1 VKALARRLLIRT
13 RGWALGPVL
22 GRLEAMEASMGGR
35 LDELTKRVDEM
46 DAVVQML
53 EARAATGA
61 ERSVTQSESQARL
74 ARRIQEI
81 ERRMAGSEVPA
92 EPGRD

>member
-1 VKALARRLLIRT
+1 MKALSRRLLVRARSWI
-13 RGWALGPVL
+13 LGPVL

-61 ERSVTQSESQARL
+61 ERSITQSESQARL

-81 ERRMAGSEVPA
+81 ERRMAGSEDPT
-92 EPGRD
+92 ETGRD

>member
-1 VKALARRLLIRT
+1 MRSLVRRILVRART
-13 RGWALGPVL
+13 WTLGPVL

-35 LDELTKRVDEM
+35 LEELAKRVDEM

-61 ERSVTQSESQARL
+61 ERSVSQSESQARL
-74 ARRIQEI
+74 ARRIEEI
-81 ERRMAGSEVPA
+81 ERRLAGSRDPA
-92 EPGRD
+92 ETSRD